1 MITKISAFNFRN
13 YDELNFKFDK
23 NIVFFYGN
31 LNVGKTSVLET
42 IYFSVFEKSFRT
54 NLIKDLI
61 KRNKEH
67 TLITVEYNNNF
78 KENNVITTNI
88 KESFFQHLFNQRNLN
103 SKDFR
108 NYIFPIFVNKDTL
121 NNFEKNKEKRWEI
134 LNELI
139 SIDKKI
145 YFPLIKDFEKL
156 FTSYKNSILIK
167 DYHDSL
173 KMSITEKIVNLEYEI
188 LKLRKDFF
196 KKINKY
202 FIRNSNTYL
211 NKRLLVDYKTF
222 FKEKND
228 LSKGL
233 DEKKII
239 TILDD
244 EIILKNNSGE
254 YININSKKER
264 VFLNLLLLIS
274 ILEYVRKEYNQEFP
288 LLLDDVI
295 SEIDENNYILF
306 FKILKDKNIN
316 TFITNSFESKL
327 PFESLHDVQIIKF

>member
-13 YDELNFKFDK
+13 YDELNFNFDK

-31 LNVGKTSVLET
+31 QNVGKTSILET
-42 IYFSVFEKSFRT
+42 IYFSIFEKSFRT
-54 NLIKDLI
+54 NLAKDLI
-61 KRNKEH
+61 KKNKEH
-67 TLITVEYNNNF
+67 TLITIEYNNDSE
-78 KENNVITTNI
+78 KNNVITTNI
-88 KESFFQHLFNQRNLN
+88 KESFFQHLFNQRSLN
-103 SKDFR
+103 SKDFK
-108 NYIFPIFVNKDTL
+108 NYVFPIFINKSIL
-121 NNFEKNKEKRWEI
+121 SNFEKSKEKRWEI

-145 YFPLIKDFEKL
+145 YLPLIKDFEKS

-196 KKINKY
+196 KKINNY
-202 FIRNSNTYL
+202 FIENLSLYL
-211 NKRLLVDYKTF
+211 NTKLLIDYKTF

-228 LSKGL
+228 LLRGL
-233 DEKKII
+233 NEKKII

-244 EIILKNNSGE
+244 EIVLKNENNE
-254 YININSKKER
+254 YVHISSKKER

-274 ILEYVRKEYNQEFP
+274 IVEYVSKEYNQEFP
-288 LLLDDVI
+288 LLLDDI
-295 SEIDENNYILF
+295 LSEIDEKNYFLF

-316 TFITNSFESKL
+316 VFITNSFRGKIS
-327 PFESLHDVQIIKF
+327 FESLEDVQVIRF